1 MEIISCEW
9 HEVEV
14 LFIDYQSHKD
24 RSNACDQ
31 IIETSSHRDDH
42 VILDELGLCSDCIQI
57 MLTRLQYLLFTW
69 IFCCFSTQYLTVVT
83 TFTPPLPTRLA
94 HDEHHNRTPPS
105 TNTESKPAMFR
116 WHYLPK
122 RKRGLVPW
130 KYDCVCY
137 RCHSLCDLAQH
148 LLDYPS
154 RIEMSTYRHCQLFQ
168 CQ

>member
-69 IFCCFSTQYLTVVT
+69 IFLLLQYTILDCSHDVHATIT
-83 TFTPPLPTRLA
+83 NPAGTR
-94 HDEHHNRTPPS
+94 
-105 TNTESKPAMFR
+105 
-116 WHYLPK
+116 
-122 RKRGLVPW
+122 
-130 KYDCVCY
+130 
-137 RCHSLCDLAQH
+137 
-148 LLDYPS
+148 
-154 RIEMSTYRHCQLFQ
+154 
-168 CQ
+168 